1 MKCFK
6 EHMKLCMLTL
16 MCILFLGVGIRAEAA
31 PEKVTGFRQEDGNDT
46 IAVVQWD
53 YISEEYGL
61 SFPGRNMMNSSITSK
76 MPRPMKI
83 AVYMI
88 SFIRRTTIF
97 VLEHTVG
104 PGIWREN

>member
-1 MKCFK
+1 M
-6 EHMKLCMLTL
+6 
-16 MCILFLGVGIRAEAA
+16 
-31 PEKVTGFRQEDGNDT
+31 P
-46 IAVVQWD
+46 
-53 YISEEYGL
+53 L

-97 VLEHTVG
+97 VLELMG
-104 PGIWREN
+104 SPPGDVWYNLFRAGGIYVIFSVCLVFYTHGYKK